1 MNERECM
8 GDMMIQKRIIR
19 RLLLLAMIGVMTFLS
34 AHTLEAA
41 NNNSNNITVSF
52 NLCYDSDG
60 YQFAKIYGF
69 REGVQ
74 EAVWTYLTDYYYI
87 SAGNPVIY
95 EIGLKGSKYQ
105 FVEDGKKI
113 TLDANTGN
121 ILSTK
126 KVGEK
131 EKVVDVVDA
140 EYSLPSGKAYT
151 VLVGKSKSGSYV
163 WQYQTGEYNPV
174 QNGNVSYAS
183 NKNTVY
189 LFVEGRLYRLNKQ
202 SGKIRSKSK
211 KYGDLVAPLMT
222 FDKTGNLYAVDMFAQ
237 RLYKFSPKGKEA
249 WHSRNIEKVIG
260 ARILADGPEIKTG
273 PDAKKDVYCA
283 FVDWTGA
290 DDEDARKVF
299 FDRKTGK
306 IVYHD

>member
-1 MNERECM
+1 
-8 GDMMIQKRIIR
+8 MMKQKRAAWAI
-19 RLLLLAMIGVMTFLS
+19 LLVAIVGMITLS
-34 AHTLEAA
+34 QISIAEAA
-41 NNNSNNITVSF
+41 DKNSSKVTVSF
-52 NLCYDSDG
+52 NLGYDSNG

-87 SAGNPVIY
+87 SNGNSVIY
-95 EIGLKGSKYQ
+95 EIGLKGNKYQ
-105 FVEDGKKI
+105 FVENGKKI
-113 TLDANTGN
+113 TLDANTGK

-126 KVGEK
+126 RIGEK
-131 EKVVDVVDA
+131 EKVVDVVDT

-151 VLVGKSKSGSYV
+151 VLVGRSKSGSYV
-163 WQYQTGEYNPV
+163 WQYQTEEYNPV

-189 LFVEGRLYRLNKQ
+189 LFVEGKLYRLNKQ
-202 SGKIRSKSK
+202 NGKVRSKSK
-211 KYGDLVAPLMT
+211 KYGGLFAPLMT
-222 FDKTGNLYAVDMFAQ
+222 FDKAGNLYAVDMFAQ
-237 RLYKFSPKGKEA
+237 RLYKFSSKGKEV
-249 WHSRNIEKVIG
+249 WHSRNIAKAIG
-260 ARILADGPEIKTG
+260 AGILADGPEIRTG